1 MKVNNFQYSNIKD
14 GINNIE
20 NIKKTFK
27 PDLFIIY
34 MPYKYFEDKNF
45 KLINEA
51 VHPVETIII
60 STVATVKDDQLIY
73 NSIGGVA
80 LKFKKDG
87 NVTVKSKNN
96 ISRDIKS
103 SALFLEDSLIP
114 EKDGTNLIFST
125 SSNLSVHRILSIVF
139 DKRKDI
145 RLYGGIASSDAED
158 FRTYVSHNG
167 EIIKDGFLILNLH
180 NIYSFNTV
188 SMGFIP
194 VGTTYTVTK
203 AKNNKIY
210 ALDDIPV
217 SYLLN
222 NLLNNTGITVDQLD
236 PVKTS
241 QIMWEFPFL
250 FIDEE
255 GHISHMLVPMMY
267 DVKDGGY
274 AFYGEVIKGS
284 KIKLGTGDSEDILID
299 VKLRAGEF
307 RQICKRKG
315 NPELILNIT
324 CTARNYILLSDKKE
338 KDEQRIYHENLKEI
352 PITGFLTFGEI
363 GPDRMGKPGKFYNE
377 TSILIG
383 LVER

>member
-1 MKVNNFQYSNIKD
+1 MKVNNFQCSEIKE
-14 GINNIE
+14 GIYKLKEIKE
-20 NIKKTFK
+20 NFR

-34 MPYKYFEDKNF
+34 MPYNYFEGQNL

-51 VHPVETIII
+51 VYPVENVII
-60 STVATVKDDQLIY
+60 STVATVKDDQLVY

-80 LKFKKDG
+80 LKFEKNGKIL
-87 NVTVKSKNN
+87 TKSKND
-96 ISRDIKS
+96 ISQNIKS
-103 SALFLEDSLIP
+103 SASFLEKSLIP
-114 EKDGTNLIFST
+114 ESYGTNLIFST
-125 SSNLSVHRILSIVF
+125 SSNLSVHRILSSIF
-139 DKRKDI
+139 NKQKGI
-145 RLYGGIASSDAED
+145 RLYGGVASSDAED
-158 FRTYVSHNG
+158 FRTYISHNG
-167 EIIKDGFLILNLH
+167 KIIKDGFLILNLY

-194 VGTTYTVTK
+194 VGTTYTITK
-203 AKNNKIY
+203 AKDNKIY
-210 ALDDIPV
+210 ALDDIPI

-222 NLLNNTGITVDQLD
+222 NILNNTGVSVEQLD

-241 QIMWEFPFL
+241 QILWEFPFL

-267 DVKDGGY
+267 DSEDGGY
-274 AFYGEVIKGS
+274 AFYGEVIQGS

-299 VKLRAGEF
+299 VNLRASEF

-324 CTARNYILLSDKKE
+324 CTARNHILLSDGKE
-338 KDEQRIYHENLKEI
+338 KEEQRIYHKYLKGI

-377 TSILIG
+377 TSILVG
-383 LVER
+383 LVEG